1 MSKRPRGPL
10 SSSPDF
16 EAGRGRGQA
25 PSSNWLGESAVWLGG
40 TLPSSVYS
48 FQKPRVL
55 SGKASSDPEWQ
66 ASLPPGHFYTGEGGF
81 QSPPPNPSS
90 ANHKSS
96 TSLQLVTGQ
105 DPGQTLPPSKSDSP
119 PPHWR
124 QPSLWGWGWGGV
136 RGPTGTDLSPEA
148 GLEECS
154 GQFYRQ
160 QGEGAGLDP

>member
-1 MSKRPRGPL
+1 MGRPL
-10 SSSPDF
+10 LILN
-16 EAGRGRGQA
+16 GRLPFLQGISTLGREV
-25 PSSNWLGESAVWLGG
+25 S
-40 TLPSSVYS
+40 
-48 FQKPRVL
+48 
-55 SGKASSDPEWQ
+55 
-66 ASLPPGHFYTGEGGF
+66 
-81 QSPPPNPSS
+81 SPPPPHS